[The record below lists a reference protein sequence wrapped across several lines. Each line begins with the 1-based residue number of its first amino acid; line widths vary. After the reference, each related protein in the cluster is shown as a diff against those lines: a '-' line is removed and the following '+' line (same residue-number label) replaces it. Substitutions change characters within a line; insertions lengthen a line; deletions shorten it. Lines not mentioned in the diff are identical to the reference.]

1 MEAVAFNDADPF
13 GGERAAEADA
23 IGRHEP
29 ARRASDAATRV
40 GSGAT
45 ANHDDGSTS
54 VPAERTR
61 GGRHARG
68 VQRRGPGGRRRRR
81 RGGRGRAKR
90 GSAARARAV
99 CCSRGR
105 RARARQRGDRARRR
119 GAERAAAARSRVARR
134 RAPKMAP
141 RHAAGARARR
151 AAGGGSRRARA
162 APRRRSTRRGLRRPR
177 PRKARRQHRRPA
189 ARPRRDDD
197 GGARAG
203 RRAGRAP
210 RAEGAPP
217 RRPERGR
224 GRFDAVRPV
233 RRPAGAGAAAPH
245 QCAAAGT
252 ATARNTGPHARA
264 PAAGGR
270 THIAKRVGT
279 ANNYSQ
285 FGCRST
291 ARPATNY
298 CTLVPLGA
306 SHGEC
311 NFIVHP
317 PGARRGRA
325 RAGGAA

>member
-90 GSAARARAV
+90 GSGARGLSAVRAGDARARARRPRPAPRR
-99 CCSRGR
+99 SAPPRRGR
-105 RARARQRGDRARRR
+105 GWRDAARLKWRRGTPRARASRAALQAEAA
-119 GAERAAAARSRVARR
+119 GAARRAAAAKHAPGAASTAPAQSATTASAPGRAAPARR
-134 RAPKMAP
+134 R
-141 RHAAGARARR
+141 RRRARR
-151 AAGGGSRRARA
+151 PPRRARPA
-162 APRRRSTRRGLRRPR
+162 RRGR
-177 PRKARRQHRRPA
+177 A
-189 ARPRRDDD
+189 A
-197 GGARAG
+197 
-203 RRAGRAP
+203 
-210 RAEGAPP
+210 APP
-217 RRPERGR
+217 RARPGP
-224 GRFDAVRPV
+224 F
-233 RRPAGAGAAAPH
+233 RRSPSSPPPPPAPAPRPH